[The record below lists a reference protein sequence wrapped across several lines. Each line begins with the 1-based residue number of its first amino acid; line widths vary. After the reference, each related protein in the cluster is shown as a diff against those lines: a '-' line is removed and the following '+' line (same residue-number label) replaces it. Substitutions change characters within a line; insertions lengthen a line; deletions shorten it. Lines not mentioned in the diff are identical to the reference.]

1 MARLGTAQ
9 PSRSRLRDRP
19 RELKGKKK
27 PLAGTNVGLWQEYAL
42 FFTLPMSF
50 VGFPIGSWVGRDGP
64 SPTAAG
70 VIG

>member
-1 MARLGTAQ
+1 MYDIGIQKLGVANGVFGTRIWTFQ
-9 PSRSRLRDRP
+9 
-19 RELKGKKK
+19 
-27 PLAGTNVGLWQEYAL
+27 LAGTNVGLWQEYAL